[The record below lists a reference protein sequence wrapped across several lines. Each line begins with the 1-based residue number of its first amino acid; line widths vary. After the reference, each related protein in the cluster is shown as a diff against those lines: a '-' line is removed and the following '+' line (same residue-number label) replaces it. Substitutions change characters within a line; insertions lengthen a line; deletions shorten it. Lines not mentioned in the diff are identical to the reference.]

1 MRHEKSIYNLHSAKL
16 KTIGKYFDF
25 MMSPTCFSSLRFIE
39 TMLFHTT
46 SGLSLS
52 FLTRSNPIVCAKV
65 FSALF
70 EFFLCTSNASWRW
83 FFYFFISFS
92 SCAFLQFKCYS
103 TVVYLVENPFQ
114 QVLRVPTTDSDLF
127 FPILLPL
134 TSLFLFFVFIPIF
147 FLFLSDFI
155 LYGNSEQFFSHS
167 SRFSSV
173 LSLAPFTSR
182 SLRFMR
188 LSFHAIFSSRF
199 SFQTLPVFGTR

>member
-1 MRHEKSIYNLHSAKL
+1 
-16 KTIGKYFDF
+16 
-25 MMSPTCFSSLRFIE
+25 MSPTCFSSLRFIE

-147 FLFLSDFI
+147 FFIPIWFYFVRKQWTIFFSFLSLFV
-155 LYGNSEQFFSHS
+155 
-167 SRFSSV
+167 RFVSCSFYFT
-173 LSLAPFTSR
+173 LPSLHAPFAPCNF
-182 SLRFMR
+182 L
-188 LSFHAIFSSRF
+188 F
-199 SFQTLPVFGTR
+199 SFLFPNTTRFRDPLKDQNDEWLFGSKC